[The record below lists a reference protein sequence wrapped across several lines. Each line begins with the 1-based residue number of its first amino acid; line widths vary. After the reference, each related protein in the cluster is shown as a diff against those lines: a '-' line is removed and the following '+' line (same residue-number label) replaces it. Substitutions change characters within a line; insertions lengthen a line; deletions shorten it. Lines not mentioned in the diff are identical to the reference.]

1 MSTAP
6 RYPAEMGYA
15 GLRMSADEFLA
26 LGETPERYELI
37 DGTVVMSP
45 SPTPIHQLIIV
56 ELLQQILAW
65 KQVHAGARVFPDT
78 DLRLSS
84 GKVYRP
90 DLVVYA
96 PGRLARPP
104 ERLAVPPDLVVE
116 VLSPGSK
123 PL

>member
-15 GLRMSADEFLA
+15 GLRMTADEFLA

-45 SPTPIHQLIIV
+45 SPTPIHQLIVV

-65 KQVHAGARVFPDT
+65 KQAHAGARVFPDT
-78 DLRLSS
+78 DLRRSEERRV
-84 GKVYRP
+84 GKECRSRGSTY
-90 DLVVYA
+90 DLKKK
-96 PGRLARPP
+96 RLILW
-104 ERLAVPPDLVVE
+104 EE
-116 VLSPGSK
+116 MYFMK
-123 PL
+123 